1 MSNPIDISASALNV
15 ARFKM
20 DIIAKN
26 IANSESIDY
35 KRKEVQIGP
44 KKESF
49 NDVLNKANGVEV
61 KKVIEKEPQT
71 ILKFDPDNPLS
82 DEKGFVK
89 IRLSD
94 PIDDVLDMIE
104 VSRYYEANLAAI
116 EAFRNMNQN
125 ALNIGR

>member
-1 MSNPIDISASALNV
+1 MSNPMDISASALNV

-35 KRKEVQIGP
+35 KRKEVTIGQ
-44 KKESF
+44 KKERF
-49 NDVLNKANGVEV
+49 NDVLNEVNGVEV

-71 ILKFDPDNPLS
+71 ILKFDPDNPLA
-82 DEKGFVK
+82 DEKGLVK

-116 EAFRNMNQN
+116 EAFKNMNQN